1 MASRHLQSHA
11 DIWYSSFSL
20 GFARIAQKKALKFQI
35 SLNVGFS
42 TFSLSDVIKYKKNLL
57 FLENLPA
64 DFPPT
69 VWPNTYYHARKIS
82 SLQMLAGR
90 GLPQSRPSAALRVKF
105 PLQLGQKVRVAGG
118 LRPRLQVTA
127 SARSSGADS
136 IFNRKEEL
144 AALNSRF
151 EKNPS
156 ELLILLGPANCGK
169 SVSFFRSLFIFC
181 CQSNFCD

>member
-1 MASRHLQSHA
+1 MLVSQLSRSQMLSN
-11 DIWYSSFSL
+11 I
-20 GFARIAQKKALKFQI
+20 KK
-35 SLNVGFS
+35 
-42 TFSLSDVIKYKKNLL
+42 LL
-57 FLENLPA
+57 LLENLPA

-69 VWPNTYYHARKIS
+69 VWPNTYYHGKIS

-90 GLPQSRPSAALRVKF
+90 GLPQSRPSAALREKF
-105 PLQLGQKVRVAGG
+105 PVQLGQNVRVAGG

-144 AALNSRF
+144 AALNEVF

-181 CQSNFCD
+181 CQSHLCD

>member
-1 MASRHLQSHA
+1 MLVSQLSRLQMLSN
-11 DIWYSSFSL
+11 I
-20 GFARIAQKKALKFQI
+20 KKPTTPL
-35 SLNVGFS
+35 
-42 TFSLSDVIKYKKNLL
+42 LSRSN
-57 FLENLPA
+57 PA

-69 VWPNTYYHARKIS
+69 VWPNTYYHAKIS
-82 SLQMLAGR
+82 TLQMLAGR
-90 GLPQSRPSAALRVKF
+90 GLPQSRPSAAVREKF
-105 PLQLGQKVRVAGG
+105 PAQLAQKVRVAGG

-144 AALNSRF
+144 AALNEVFDDS
-151 EKNPS
+151 PS

-181 CQSNFCD
+181 CQSNLCD